1 MIARPRPGAAPAV
14 LFDLGDELVVTSPGP
29 GSATGQPFNETQ
41 LRDVILDAE
50 LGLIDGEDEDRYG
63 LFFRQTGEERYV
75 ACTVNGAGH
84 LALGIV
90 DGGPP
95 LVVADARLNGEVRF
109 QTGVGPT
116 NRITIVACGPVAA
129 VMVNGVAVTGA
140 LLDPRYLTGRAG
152 ALLVHTSSK
161 PRVRLAVRWAQAR
174 AII

>member
-1 MIARPRPGAAPAV
+1 M
-14 LFDLGDELVVTSPGP
+14 VTSPGP
-29 GSATGQPFNETQ
+29 GSATGQPFNEMQ

-50 LGLIDGEDEDRYG
+50 LGLVDGEDEDRYG

-75 ACTVNGAGH
+75 ACTINGSGQ

-95 LVVADARLNGEVRF
+95 LVIADARLNGEMRF
-109 QTGVGPT
+109 QMGVGAT
-116 NRITIVACGPVAA
+116 NRLTIVACGPVAA
-129 VMVNGVAVTGA
+129 VMVNGIAVTGA
-140 LLDPRYLTGRAG
+140 LLDSRYLTGRTG

-161 PRVRLAVRWAQAR
+161 PQARLAVSWAQAR

>member
-1 MIARPRPGAAPAV
+1 M
-14 LFDLGDELVVTSPGP
+14 
-29 GSATGQPFNETQ
+29 Q

-50 LGLIDGEDEDRYG
+50 LGLIEGEDEDRYG

-75 ACTVNGAGH
+75 ACTINGAGH

-95 LVVADARLNGEVRF
+95 LVVADARLDGEVRF

-129 VMVNGVAVTGA
+129 IMVNGIAVTGA